1 MIFKHDGY
9 HTDGSLCVYGYD
21 DNKTKIAIFRG
32 FINLRRNV
40 VTLYPKVC
48 LLPTKE
54 NIGKQEISI
63 TELNRQTRS
72 AHN

>member
-9 HTDGSLCVYGYD
+9 HTDGSLCVYGYN

-32 FINLRRNV
+32 FPNLRRNV
-40 VTLYPKVC
+40 VTLYPKAC
-48 LLPTKE
+48 LVPTKE

-63 TELNRQTRS
+63 PELSRQTRL
-72 AHN
+72 